1 MTMKAMLVN
10 AGNRTGDKL
19 HVAVVTLELD
29 SDGEIEEYLESQV
42 ELKRGET
49 FDLLSL
55 IGHHTDQKG
64 AAFIKMWAGDS
75 AGDEFVGNP
84 QVLVGDLPKKL

>member
-1 MTMKAMLVN
+1 MTMKATLVN

-19 HVAVVTLELD
+19 HVAVVTLDLD
-29 SDGEIEEYLESQV
+29 SDREIEEYVESQV

-49 FDLLSL
+49 LDLLSL
-55 IGHHTDQKG
+55 IRHYTDQKG
-64 AAFIKMWAGDS
+64 AAFIKIWAGDS

-84 QVLVGDLPKKL
+84 QVLVVDLPKKL